1 MELKDIITNREMKK
15 GKLSSDLIFKEVK
28 LFDRHQ
34 RLVLVLDKTS
44 GKVEYYYKNN
54 KDGVVAYDNDRG
66 FVVNTCEDCGD
77 TFVTKKVPEI
87 KKCPSCL
94 VDDQLKDLDKLLDKI
109 IADMGKK
116 CDKPTQ
122 PVGELAK
129 PDEKPNEKPN
139 EKPKQVHRG
148 YERKNTYIT
157 RYLDTLDEVYDV
169 ADREDRKKY
178 YTNKNKIISDDTMI
192 AIINML
198 YRDEDLDAIAKKFN
212 LKLESAYRYCY
223 VLSKMGITYRY
234 IDKKGESQ
242 YKLYD
247 NLNIVKVR

>member
-1 MELKDIITNREMKK
+1 MELKDIVTNREMKK
-15 GKLSSDLIFKEVK
+15 GKLSSDLIFREVK

-54 KDGVVAYDNDRG
+54 KDGVIAYDKDRG

-77 TFVTKKVPEI
+77 TFITKHTPEI
-87 KKCPSCL
+87 KKCQSCL

-109 IADMGKK
+109 IADIGKK
-116 CDKPTQ
+116 GDKPTQ
-122 PVGELAK
+122 PVEE
-129 PDEKPNEKPN
+129 PT
-139 EKPKQVHRG
+139 RG
-148 YERKNTYIT
+148 IVAPRPVRRYERKNTYIA

-169 ADREDRKKY
+169 ADREERKKY
-178 YTNKNKIISDDTMI
+178 YTNKDRIISDDTMI

-198 YRDEDLDAIAKKFN
+198 YRDEDLDTMANKFN
-212 LKLESAYRYCY
+212 LKLESISKYCY
-223 VLSKMGITYRY
+223 MLSKMGIAYRY
-234 IDKKGESQ
+234 IDKKGENQ

-247 NLNIVKVR
+247 NLNIIKVR

>member
-15 GKLSSDLIFKEVK
+15 GKLSGDLIFREVK

-77 TFVTKKVPEI
+77 TFVTKHIPEI
-87 KKCPSCL
+87 KKCQSCL
-94 VDDQLKDLDKLLDKI
+94 VDDQFGDLDKLLDKI
-109 IADMGKK
+109 IADIRKK
-116 CDKPTQ
+116 GDKPMQ

-129 PDEKPNEKPN
+129 SDEKPN

-148 YERKNTYIT
+148 YERKNTYIA
-157 RYLDTLDEVYDV
+157 RYLNTLDEVYDV

-178 YTNKNKIISDDTMI
+178 YKNKNKIIPDDTMI

-234 IDKKGESQ
+234 IDNKGKSQ

-247 NLNIVKVR
+247 NLNIIKVR